1 MPSHRSI
8 PTLFELESAFHAA
21 AHARREDADG
31 HTGSLYDY
39 LAGVGALVFRGLSA
53 RERDHARKI
62 YLSGAKDA
70 ELDRRVLSRRGVTRN
85 ADQRGTGI
93 AYMTR
98 VGTAG
103 TTIWRWTRILVSLEG
118 QDPIIVRASS
128 DYTVLPGVTSI
139 PLPVEQ
145 EISGLS
151 ADISVIAV
159 QCRRLELLDL
169 LEDTWTITKLVCTAG
184 QAYEKD
190 EAYLARANDTVL
202 EERVGYESAIE
213 HACRDAGASRVA
225 LFRSD
230 YTGIDTGINNVIVGD
245 AGGETP
251 DAILLACRLAL
262 ARVAILGVN
271 AQALPMT
278 RQQVELAVD
287 VELWQPTSNPRESEI
302 EAANAIIDY
311 FQNRHNP
318 FVWKYSAVEA
328 AALKGLS
335 NVHTIAVSGTE
346 EPVLATL
353 FTPPVVEWEACAWN
367 ITVQITVA
375 A

>member
-1 MPSHRSI
+1 MPSHRPL
-8 PTLFELESAFHAA
+8 PTLSEFDSAFHAA
-21 AHARREDADG
+21 VHARREDSDG
-31 HTGSLYDY
+31 HTGALYDY
-39 LAGVGALVFRGLSA
+39 LGGVGALVFRGISA

-62 YLSGAKDA
+62 YLSGAKGAD
-70 ELDRRVLSRRGVTRN
+70 LDQRVLSRRGVTRN

-151 ADISVIAV
+151 ADISVVAV
-159 QCRRLELLDL
+159 QCKRLELLDL
-169 LEDTWTITKLVCTAG
+169 LEESWTVTKLVCTAG

-190 EAYLARANDTVL
+190 EDYLARADDTVL
-202 EERVGYESAIE
+202 EARVGYESAIE
-213 HACRDAGASRVA
+213 KACKDAGASRVA

-230 YTGIDTGINNVIVGD
+230 YTGDDTGINNVIVGD

-251 DAILLACRLAL
+251 DALLLACRLAL
-262 ARVAILGVN
+262 SGVSMVGAN
-271 AQALPMT
+271 VQALPMT
-278 RQQVELAVD
+278 RQQVELAVSA
-287 VELWQPTSNPRESEI
+287 ELWQPMANQRSAEI
-302 EAANAIIDY
+302 EAANAILDY
-311 FQNRHNP
+311 FKNRENP
-318 FVWKYSAVEA
+318 FVWKYSAIEA
-328 AALKGLS
+328 AALRGLS
-335 NVHTIAVSGTE
+335 DVHTISVSGTA

-353 FTPPVVEWEACAWN
+353 FTPPVVEWEACAWKV
-367 ITVQITVA
+367 IVTITVA